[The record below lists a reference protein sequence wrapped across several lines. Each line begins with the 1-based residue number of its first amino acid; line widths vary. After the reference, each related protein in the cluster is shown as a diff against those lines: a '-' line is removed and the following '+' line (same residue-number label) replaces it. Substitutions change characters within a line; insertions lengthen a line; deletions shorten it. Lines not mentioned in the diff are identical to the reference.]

1 MNPNEVPQSSS
12 WWINIDQML
21 QSLSTTVVAPV
32 VSEKTT
38 NNTPIIEQAPIATQ
52 STPIVEQPIEE
63 QTPTMEQPTT
73 SQTLEPSF
81 SIESLTK
88 PLPSTETPT
97 ISQTAPKNL
106 RLSHAAGMMASVVG
120 TLAVIVIGWW
130 VYSVQYPVETKQFMD
145 SISGLF
151 NSTTST
157 TQKNLEPD
165 TLVVTATGEDGMHSA
180 APEDSYMLDTP
191 LADALLNSQSWA
203 DAPNSTEKMLDNA
216 IGTDNNQMTGN
227 SGSIPS
233 SKPVNISLPT
243 MSMTSAEAKQKLLNL
258 SQSAEEAMTNLV
270 WNSDSKLATMRV
282 IYKNSQSMLTELM
295 ANEKILN
302 DKFIEQI
309 NSLQSLYDKAIN

>member
-1 MNPNEVPQSSS
+1 MNPNETPQSS

-21 QSLSTTVVAPV
+21 QSLSTSVVTPV
-32 VSEKTT
+32 VSETST
-38 NNTPIIEQAPIATQ
+38 NSTSTIEQSPNTAPT
-52 STPIVEQPIEE
+52 TPMIEE
-63 QTPTMEQPTT
+63 EIEEKTINMEQSAT
-73 SQTLEPSF
+73 SQVLEPSF

-88 PLPSTETPT
+88 PLPNTTETPT
-97 ISQTAPKNL
+97 VVQPAQKNI
-106 RLSHAAGMMASVVG
+106 RLSHAAGMMASVFG

-130 VYSVQYPVETKQFMD
+130 VYSVQYPIATEDFIN
-145 SISGLF
+145 SITGLF

-165 TLVVTATGEDGMHSA
+165 SLIVTATGEDTMHST

-203 DAPNSTEKMLDNA
+203 EAPNSTEKMLDNA
-216 IGTDNNQMTGN
+216 IGDNNQMTGN

-233 SKPVNISLPT
+233 SKPVNMSLPT

-282 IYKNSQSMLTELM
+282 IYKNSQAMLTEIM
-295 ANEKILN
+295 ANEKALN

>member
-1 MNPNEVPQSSS
+1 MNPNETPQSS

-21 QSLSTTVVAPV
+21 QSLSTSVVTPV
-32 VSEKTT
+32 VSETST
-38 NNTPIIEQAPIATQ
+38 NSTSTIEQSPNTAPT
-52 STPIVEQPIEE
+52 TPMIEE
-63 QTPTMEQPTT
+63 EIEEKTINMEQSAT
-73 SQTLEPSF
+73 SQVLEPSF

-88 PLPSTETPT
+88 PLPNTTETPT
-97 ISQTAPKNL
+97 VVQPAQKNI
-106 RLSHAAGMMASVVG
+106 RLSHAAGMMASVFG

-130 VYSVQYPVETKQFMD
+130 VYSVQYPIATEDFIN
-145 SISGLF
+145 SITGLF

-165 TLVVTATGEDGMHSA
+165 SLIVTATGEDTMHSA

-203 DAPNSTEKMLDNA
+203 EAPNSTEKMLDNA
-216 IGTDNNQMTGN
+216 IGDNNQMTGN

-233 SKPVNISLPT
+233 SKPVNMSLPT

-282 IYKNSQSMLTELM
+282 IYKNSQAMLTELM
-295 ANEKILN
+295 ANEKALN

-309 NSLQSLYDKAIN
+309 NSLQSLYDKAIS